1 MVIYSKSPE
10 ENCPKEFR
18 CFTIKY
24 KNLKF
29 KFKEIKMPDK
39 IFILVI
45 LVISFSINAIKFI
58 SLEGSDKPLPG
69 CLFNMII
76 NLLLIIL
83 LFNEKK

>member
-1 MVIYSKSPE
+1 
-10 ENCPKEFR
+10 
-18 CFTIKY
+18 
-24 KNLKF
+24 
-29 KFKEIKMPDK
+29 MPDK

-83 LFNEKK
+83 LFNEKKMKKEIKNSTLDKYFKFKPI

>member
-1 MVIYSKSPE
+1 
-10 ENCPKEFR
+10 
-18 CFTIKY
+18 
-24 KNLKF
+24 
-29 KFKEIKMPDK
+29 MPDK

-69 CLFNMII
+69 CIFNMII

-83 LFNEKK
+83 LFNEKKMKKEIKNSTLDKYFKFKPI

>member
-1 MVIYSKSPE
+1 
-10 ENCPKEFR
+10 
-18 CFTIKY
+18 
-24 KNLKF
+24 
-29 KFKEIKMPDK
+29 MPDK
-39 IFILVI
+39 IWIFVI

-58 SLEGSDKPLPG
+58 SNEGSDKSLPG